1 MHTESA
7 TAARTF
13 AAKLGYPKTNA
24 DAIAAVA
31 DLLPEVTGEV
41 VKLGAFQLEVAYA
54 GPAGTFRVEHAE
66 SGVFPTE
73 HAYAALF
80 AAGIA

>member
-7 TAARTF
+7 TAVRNL
-13 AAKLGYPKTNA
+13 AAQLGYPKTNA
-24 DAIAAVA
+24 AAIAAVA
-31 DLLPEVTGEV
+31 AALPAISGEV
-41 VKLGAFQLEVAYA
+41 VKLGAFQLEVAYT

-80 AAGIA
+80 AAGVA

>member
-7 TAARTF
+7 TAVRTF
-13 AAKLGYPKTNA
+13 AAQLGYPKTNA
-24 DAIAAVA
+24 AAIAGVTAQ
-31 DLLPEVTGEV
+31 LPGVTGEV
-41 VKLGAFQLEVAYA
+41 VKLGAFQLEVAYT

-80 AAGIA
+80 AAGVA

>member
-7 TAARTF
+7 TAARSL
-13 AAKLGYPKTNA
+13 AAQLGYPKTNA

-31 DLLPEVTGEV
+31 AAVPGVTGEV
-41 VKLGAFQLEVAYA
+41 VKLTAFRSEVAYT

-80 AAGIA
+80 AAGVA